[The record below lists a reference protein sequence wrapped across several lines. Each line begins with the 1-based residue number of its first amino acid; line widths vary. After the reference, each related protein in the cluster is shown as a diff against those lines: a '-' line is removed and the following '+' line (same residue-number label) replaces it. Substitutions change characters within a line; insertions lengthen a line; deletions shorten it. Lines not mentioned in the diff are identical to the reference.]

1 MSDETAGEFE
11 ELGDECEEG
20 VAFSGGVGGC
30 LVADVVFGGAH
41 GRRRDGG
48 GPNGRECA
56 LSGSVCV

>member
-1 MSDETAGEFE
+1 
-11 ELGDECEEG
+11 LGDECEEG

-56 LSGSVCV
+56 LSGSSVCV